1 MLSADQIPL
10 TNPHSR
16 MQWPKWIVLI
26 AGSTGS
32 ALRAVRPPN
41 LRKRTFAPL
50 ALKRIPLETTA
61 INLGVCSSSEFKSD
75 LTSWTDRYYSIVIG
89 ACNSAYRWS
98 ISPRPCVYAPYK
110 FLACKDSVINPESRQ
125 KFPNAKHAVSGKR
138 FNNSSRANVSNSS
151 LGR

>member
-50 ALKRIPLETTA
+50 ALKRIALETTA

-75 LTSWTDRYYSIVIG
+75 TIWTYRYYSIVIG
-89 ACNSAYRWS
+89 ACNSAYHWS
-98 ISPRPCVYAPYK
+98 ISLRPCVYAPYK
-110 FLACKDSVINPESRQ
+110 FLACKDLVINPESRQ
-125 KFPNAKHAVSGKR
+125 MFPNAKHAVSGKR
-138 FNNSSRANVSNSS
+138 FHNSSRANVSNSS